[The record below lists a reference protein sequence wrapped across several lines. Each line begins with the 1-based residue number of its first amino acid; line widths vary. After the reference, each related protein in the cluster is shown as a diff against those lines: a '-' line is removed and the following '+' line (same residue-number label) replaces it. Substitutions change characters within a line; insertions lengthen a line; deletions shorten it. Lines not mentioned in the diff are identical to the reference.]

1 MVTFPVSCLLTA
13 GVSLQ
18 DEGDRE
24 IVRADSIAEAR
35 KRIEHDVATVR
46 EDSERGSSWT
56 SAGSNTLSSLPARI
70 QFDVEP
76 ASVTTADR
84 YLRLLEFAPQRLVQ
98 PFRGERN

>member
-46 EDSERGSSWT
+46 EDSEPWRHAALHGLQRVRIHCHHDPPEFSST
-56 SAGSNTLSSLPARI
+56 SNP
-70 QFDVEP
+70 
-76 ASVTTADR
+76 
-84 YLRLLEFAPQRLVQ
+84 LR
-98 PFRGERN
+98 